1 MEILAIIAVVVGVGY
16 GVDNDWKVAKAY
28 KSYENCRV
36 DNPKVQNTMTSW
48 QYDPCNL
55 AAYQVKNLTEEK

>member
-1 MEILAIIAVVVGVGY
+1 MEVLAIIGLLVGVGY
-16 GVDNDWKVAKAY
+16 GMDNDWKVAKAY
-28 KSYENCRV
+28 HSYENCRV